1 MGLPQVPS
9 TGTSEEVLAA
19 SLGSFLQSPP
29 RFSSIST
36 CDMDGMHGG
45 TASRMGGNPLCSSL
59 GDYQT
64 RASLEFSR
72 FPDDSFSLRR
82 TTEVTN
88 NVHGLTIGSVDK
100 SGQITPKNGRNI
112 QTPASR
118 IVGFESSG
126 TSSLNDGSKGVLSG
140 HVHSSSAV
148 NVTTNDVVNSG
159 SLVRKR
165 LSSPLTSML
174 FPDQFKGD
182 HLDIGCRNS
191 QTNSPTLSENF
202 SASIAHDYKKANVG
216 SKNHFTMP
224 TWSLSSCLEQK
235 NMPHDISSME
245 SVIFTDGPLLEN
257 KDPLPHNSYSSSPRL
272 LRELTNAKAQSG
284 AIFISPREVISPSH
298 SLSPLGPKLSERF
311 KTVGGCR
318 TGNKE
323 LEDCHSTLRN
333 VKQTLDKS
341 DPDILFSPEVG
352 EFRIASKLFED
363 VDIFQKDFHPSSLE
377 NGTGVSYSLSQG
389 TQCMRFV
396 RSLSGLPVRRSL
408 VGSFEESLL
417 SGRFLSGKPSQR
429 IDGFLAVLSITGGN
443 FSPQS
448 QKLPFSVTS
457 VEGDC
462 YLLYCA
468 SIHLAGNSALN
479 RSGGQKLK
487 RGLSNDGSQIV
498 TSRLRIPVK
507 GRIQLVL
514 SNPEK
519 TPIHTFLCNYDLSDM
534 PAGTK
539 TFLRQKVTLASCS
552 PTATQSKQGKTDLH
566 AKVIDKKELKDPA
579 GVDVVQTRRSVD
591 QKTEIRSECSDLVDS
606 IDEGD
611 MSKLSPKTGRL
622 CTRSFIVEKSFNDD
636 EYPSS
641 NGKERNWVDGC
652 HETDRKQVH
661 GRSRVNQNS
670 NGGLRYALHLRFIC
684 PFPKKCSRSVQR
696 CKSDPLSTPERTGLD
711 MDGERRFYLYN
722 DLRVVFPQRHSDA
735 DEGKLNV
742 EYHFPDD
749 PKYFVI
755 N

>member
-19 SLGSFLQSPP
+19 SMGSFLQSPP
-29 RFSSIST
+29 RFSSMST

-45 TASRMGGNPLCSSL
+45 TESRMGGNPLCSSL

-72 FPDDSFSLRR
+72 FPDDSFRLRR
-82 TTEVTN
+82 TAEVTH

-118 IVGFESSG
+118 ILGFESSG
-126 TSSLNDGSKGVLSG
+126 TSSLNDGSKGVSSG

-148 NVTTNDVVNSG
+148 NVSTNDVVNSG

-165 LSSPLTSML
+165 LLSPLTSML

-191 QTNSPTLSENF
+191 RTNSP
-202 SASIAHDYKKANVG
+202 
-216 SKNHFTMP
+216 P
-224 TWSLSSCLEQK
+224 
-235 NMPHDISSME
+235 
-245 SVIFTDGPLLEN
+245 
-257 KDPLPHNSYSSSPRL
+257 L

-284 AIFISPREVISPSH
+284 AIFISPQEVISPSH

-311 KTVGGCR
+311 KTVGVCR
-318 TGNKE
+318 TANKE

-377 NGTGVSYSLSQG
+377 KGTGVSYSLSQG
-389 TQCMRFV
+389 SQCMRFV

-417 SGRFLSGKPSQR
+417 SGRFLSGKPCQR

-479 RSGGQKLK
+479 SSGGQKLK

-552 PTATQSKQGKTDLH
+552 PTSTQSKQGKTDLC
-566 AKVIDKKELKDPA
+566 AKVIDKKELKNTA
-579 GVDVVQTRRSVD
+579 GVDVVQTTRSVD
-591 QKTEIRSECSDLVDS
+591 RKTEIRSECSDLVDS

-611 MSKLSPKTGRL
+611 MSKLSPKTGRV

-661 GRSRVNQNS
+661 GCSRVNQNS

-684 PFPKKCSRSVQR
+684 PFPKKCYRSVQR

-722 DLRVVFPQRHSDA
+722 DLRVVFPNATQTPMRGS
-735 DEGKLNV
+735 
-742 EYHFPDD
+742 
-749 PKYFVI
+749 
-755 N
+755 